1 VSARISVVVPVYNV
15 AAYLEPCLES
25 LACQTMADL
34 EVVMVNDGSSDESPQ
49 IAEAF
54 AARDSRFRLV
64 HQGNAGLGAARN
76 TGVEHATGEFLV
88 FADSDDLV
96 PRHAYE
102 VMLAAL
108 DSTGSDFACGM
119 VRRLTSAGT
128 VKAQFMARA
137 FDRTRLQT
145 HITRFP
151 YLIADRT
158 AWNKLFRRSFW
169 DEHGF
174 RFPRG
179 VYYEDTPVT
188 LPAHFLAR
196 SVDVVSQTVY
206 LWRTR
211 EGGDFSITQRRA
223 ETKPLRDRV
232 AACDQV
238 SRFLD
243 ERGLHVSKALYDRSV
258 IGHDLRYF
266 LDVLPRGS
274 EEYRRLFMTLANE
287 FMSRADS
294 WVLDQPF
301 AIDRLKWELVRRDD
315 LPELL
320 EVLRFE
326 EEELSET
333 PPVRGRR
340 RWYGDYPFRE
350 DERLDLPARAY
361 RLVNELSP
369 VVRIEDV
376 RFEGETLRIEGY
388 AYITMLGAPELG
400 SQSVEI
406 VARRRSWRPRTI
418 ELHTEAVFRPDVTA
432 TAAQSF
438 AGLDW
443 CGFTATLDARSL
455 IRRGRDEDVW
465 ELGAVI
471 RAAGVERSSW
481 RPDPAPLHPLAFR
494 EETISGRHVSAGFVR
509 PGRLLVQVHRRR
521 AAVRSAAG
529 ENGVLELE
537 GVTGS
542 AGREKTGLHLSRRLG
557 DSALRYPVYV
567 GTSGEAPGF
576 VARVPLLDLVRAPEE
591 EAADE
596 SVVQGDGA
604 VWEVLLTRRGRE
616 VPVVAPEE
624 LTDSRWQLDGREV
637 ALELTRGRGLALAE
651 RSVRP
656 ILEEARWSEDGKLLL
671 SGAFSGPA
679 GDYEVTLRSRRDG
692 RSHSCELRHDAA
704 NGLFGA
710 ELAPGAVTS
719 LTGARPLGEGTWE
732 LVMGPTGLP
741 AAAVAPA
748 LSRKVIDELPASAE
762 IGHKRFQLG
771 LVDGTTPVVAV
782 ERDLAEGE
790 RGGHAQRKL
799 QTSFYPSERERPLR
813 DAVVYE
819 SFEGTAYADSPRAI
833 HEELVRRE
841 APLDH
846 LWVVGDA
853 AFDVPETARA
863 LRQGSSEYYEAL
875 ARSRYVVA
883 NDGWPR
889 WFLGRSDQT
898 CLQTWHGA
906 PLKKSGLTLADR
918 PKAVRAYW
926 RALGQRPENW
936 QLLLSPGPFATS
948 VLREAFPAGEVLETG
963 LPRTDLLVRPD
974 REQRAEDVRRRL
986 GLSGKRIV
994 LYAPSYLD
1002 HLEHRSSERAS
1013 RVRDVPTYAHED
1025 ERVYRQGPLLDLAAI
1040 GEALGDDHVILF
1052 RKHRRVL
1059 DRLPASAAPFALDVS
1074 DYPDVIE
1081 LLLVADVLV
1090 TDYSSIVFDF
1100 ASTRR
1105 PIIFFTPRFEEYR
1118 DEIRGFSLDFESIAP
1133 GPLLRTTDEVI
1144 AALGDTDAVRAKF
1157 RDRYTAFVDAHCG
1170 LADGEASARV
1180 VERVFGV

>member
-1 VSARISVVVPVYNV
+1 VPARISVVVPVYNV

-25 LACQTMADL
+25 LARQTMPDL
-34 EVVMVNDGSSDESPQ
+34 EVVMGNDGSTDESPQ

-54 AARDSRFRLV
+54 AVRDTRFRLV
-64 HQGNAGLGAARN
+64 HQENAGLGAARN

-102 VMLAAL
+102 VMLTAL

-119 VRRLTSAGT
+119 VRRLTSAGS

-188 LPAHFLAR
+188 IPAHYLAR

-206 LWRTR
+206 LWRIR

-238 SRFLD
+238 SRFL
-243 ERGLHVSKALYDRSV
+243 EEQGLHVSKALYDRSV

-266 LDVLPRGS
+266 LDVLPRGND
-274 EEYRRLFMTLANE
+274 EYRHLFMDLARE

-301 AIDRLKWELVRRDD
+301 AIDRLKWELVRRDA

-320 EVLRFE
+320 ELLRFE
-326 EEELSET
+326 EEELAET
-333 PPVRGRR
+333 PPVRGSR

-376 RFEGETLRIEGY
+376 RFEGETLRVEGY
-388 AYITMLGAPELG
+388 AYITMIGAPAQG

-406 VARRRSWRPRTI
+406 LAKRRSWRPRTVAFD
-418 ELHTEAVFRPDVTA
+418 TEEVFRPDVTA
-432 TAAQSF
+432 TAVQSF

-443 CGFTATLDARSL
+443 CGFTATLDTRNL
-455 IRRGRDEDVW
+455 LRRGRDGDVW
-465 ELGAVI
+465 ELGATI

-481 RPDPAPLHPLAFR
+481 RPDAAPLHPHAFR
-494 EETISGRHVSAGFVR
+494 ETNVAGRHVSAGFVR
-509 PGRLLVQVHRRR
+509 PGKVLVQAVRRR
-521 AAVRSAAG
+521 AAVRSAAV

-537 GVTGS
+537 GDTGS
-542 AGREKTGLHLSRRLG
+542 AGRERASLQLSRRLA

-567 GTSGEAPGF
+567 GTSGGAPAF

-591 EAADE
+591 EEADE
-596 SVVQGDGA
+596 AVVQGDGA

-616 VPVVAPEE
+616 IPVAVPDD
-624 LTDSRWQLDGREV
+624 LTDARWQLDGREV
-637 ALELTRGRGLALAE
+637 ALELTRGAGLALAE

-656 ILEEARWSEDGKLLL
+656 IVHEAAWSPDGKLLL

-679 GDYEVTLRSRRDG
+679 GEFEVTLRSRKDG
-692 RSHSCELRHDAA
+692 QSHSYDLRHDAG
-704 NGLFGA
+704 NTVFSA
-710 ELAPGAVTS
+710 ELAPGAVAS
-719 LTGARPLGEGTWE
+719 LAGVRPLAEGTWE
-732 LVMGPTGLP
+732 LLVGPKGLP
-741 AAAVAPA
+741 AAAVPPA
-748 LSRKVIDELPASAE
+748 LSRSLVDELPISTE
-762 IGHKRFQLG
+762 IGLKRFHLG
-771 LVDGTTPVVAV
+771 LVDGTAPVIAV
-782 ERDLAEGE
+782 ERDLADGE
-790 RGGHAQRKL
+790 RGGYAQRNL
-799 QTSFYPSERERPLR
+799 RTSFYPRQREQGLR

-841 APLDH
+841 APLEH
-846 LWVVGDA
+846 LWVVRDA
-853 AFDVPETARA
+853 GFDVPATVRR
-863 LRQGSSEYYEAL
+863 LRQGSAEYYEAL
-875 ARSRYVVA
+875 ARSRYVVG
-883 NDGWPR
+883 NDCWPR
-889 WFLGRSDQT
+889 WFLGRAGQT

-906 PLKKSGLTLADR
+906 PLKRSGLALAER
-918 PKAVRAYW
+918 PKAARAYW
-926 RALGQRPENW
+926 RALGERPENW
-936 QLLLSPGPFATS
+936 NAVLSPGPFAS
-948 VLREAFPAGEVLETG
+948 SAIREAFPAGEVLETG
-963 LPRTDLLVRPD
+963 LPRTDLLVRP
-974 REQRAEDVRRRL
+974 EQPAEEVRRRL
-986 GLSGKRIV
+986 GLSGKRVV

-1013 RVRDVPTYAHED
+1013 RVRDVPAYAAD
-1025 ERVYRQGPLLDLAAI
+1025 DGQVYRQGPLLDLAAL
-1040 GEALGDDHVILF
+1040 GEALGDDHAVLY

-1059 DRLPASAAPFALDVS
+1059 DRLSAGAAPFALDVS
-1074 DYPDVIE
+1074 DYPDAME

-1090 TDYSSIVFDF
+1090 TDYSSLVFDF
-1100 ASTRR
+1100 ASTGR
-1105 PIIFFTPRFEEYR
+1105 PILFFTPRFEEYR
-1118 DEIRGFSLDFESIAP
+1118 DEIRGFSLDFEAVAP
-1133 GPLLRTTDEVI
+1133 GPLLRTTDEVT
-1144 AALGDTDAVRAKF
+1144 AALQKPDAVRSEYAG
-1157 RDRYTAFVDAHCG
+1157 RYAAFVDAYCG
-1170 LADGEASARV
+1170 LADGQASARV
-1180 VERVFGV
+1180 VERVFGL

>member
-1 VSARISVVVPVYNV
+1 MSARISVVVPVYNV

-25 LACQTMADL
+25 LARQTMSDL
-34 EVVMVNDGSSDESPQ
+34 EVVMVNDGSTDESPQ
-49 IAEAF
+49 IATAF

-64 HQGNAGLGAARN
+64 HQENAGLGAARN

-102 VMLAAL
+102 VMLVAL

-119 VRRLTSAGT
+119 VRRLTSAGS

-158 AWNKLFRRSFW
+158 SWNKLFRRSFW
-169 DEHGF
+169 DEHAF

-188 LPAHFLAR
+188 LPAHYLAR
-196 SVDVVSQTVY
+196 SVDVISQTVY

-223 ETKPLRDRV
+223 ETKPLRDRL

-243 ERGLHVSKALYDRSV
+243 EQGLYVSKALYDRSV

-274 EEYRRLFMTLANE
+274 EEYRSLFMTLANE
-287 FMSRADS
+287 FITRADS

-301 AIDRLKWELVRRDD
+301 AIDRLKWELVTRDA

-350 DERLDLPARAY
+350 DDRLDLPARAC

-376 RFEGETLRIEGY
+376 RFEGERLRVEGY
-388 AYITMLGAPELG
+388 AYITMIGAPEQG

-406 VARRRSWRPRTI
+406 VARRRSWRPKTV
-418 ELHTEAVFRPDVTA
+418 EFDTEAVFRPDVTA
-432 TAAQSF
+432 TADQTF
-438 AGLDW
+438 AGFDW
-443 CGFTATLDARSL
+443 SGFTATVDARSL

-471 RAAGVERSSW
+471 RASGVERSSW

-494 EETISGRHVSAGFVR
+494 EETIAGRHVAVGFVR
-509 PGRLLVQVHRRR
+509 PGRLLVQVQRRR
-521 AAVRSAAG
+521 AAVRSAAV

-537 GVTGS
+537 GFTGS
-542 AGREKTGLHLSRRLG
+542 AGQEKTGLQLSRRLG

-567 GTSGEAPGF
+567 GTSGGAPEF

-591 EAADE
+591 EEADE

-604 VWEVLLTRRGRE
+604 VWEVFLTSRGRE
-616 VPVVAPEE
+616 VPVALPDE

-656 ILEEARWSEDGKLLL
+656 VLEEARWSEDGRLLL
-671 SGAFSGPA
+671 LGAFSGTG
-679 GDYEVTLRSRRDG
+679 GDYEVTLKSRRDG
-692 RSHSCELRHDAA
+692 EKLSYELAHDAES
-704 NGLFGA
+704 GLFSA
-710 ELAPGAVTS
+710 ELTPGAVAS
-719 LTGARPLGEGTWE
+719 LAGVCPLAEGTWE
-732 LVMGPTGLP
+732 LLVGPKGLP
-741 AAAVAPA
+741 EASVPPA
-748 LSRKVIDELPASAE
+748 LSRNLLDELPASTQ
-762 IGHKRFQLG
+762 IGLKRFHLG
-771 LVDGTTPVVAV
+771 LVDGTTTVLAV
-782 ERDLAEGE
+782 ERDLADGE
-790 RGGHAQRKL
+790 RGGHAQRTL
-799 QTSFYPSERERPLR
+799 RTAFYPREREQALC
-813 DAVVYE
+813 DAVVYD

-833 HEELVRRE
+833 HEELVGRE
-841 APLDH
+841 APLEH
-846 LWVVGDA
+846 LWVVRDA
-853 AFDVPETARA
+853 AFEVPDSARP
-863 LRQGSSEYYEAL
+863 LRHGSVEYYEAL

-883 NDGWPR
+883 NDCWPR
-889 WFLGRSDQT
+889 WFLGRSGQT

-906 PLKKSGLTLADR
+906 PFKRSGLALVDKPR
-918 PKAVRAYW
+918 AVRAYW

-936 QLLLSPGPFATS
+936 GLLISPGPFATS
-948 VLREAFPAGEVLETG
+948 VLRQAYPAGEVLETG

-974 REQRAEDVRRRL
+974 REQCAEEVRRRL

-1013 RVRDVPTYAHED
+1013 RVRDVPTYATEN
-1025 ERVYRQGPLLDLAAI
+1025 EQVYRQGPLLDLAAL
-1040 GEALGDDHVILF
+1040 GEALGDDHAVLF

-1059 DRLPASAAPFALDVS
+1059 DRMPASAAPFALDVS
-1074 DYPDVIE
+1074 GYPDVME
-1081 LLLVADVLV
+1081 LLLIADVLV

-1100 ASTRR
+1100 ASTGR
-1105 PIIFFTPRFEEYR
+1105 PILFFTPRFEEYR
-1118 DEIRGFSLDFESIAP
+1118 DEIRGFSLDFESVAP
-1133 GPLLRTTDEVI
+1133 GPLLRTTDEMI
-1144 AALGDTDAVRAKF
+1144 AALGNTDAVRTEFA
-1157 RDRYTAFVDAHCG
+1157 DRYAAFVEAYCG
-1170 LADGEASARV
+1170 LADGHASARV
-1180 VERVFGV
+1180 VDRVFGL